1 MLSAVKLVARV
12 KKEGMRPKRSAQ
24 SATIRYNRIAYWKRK
39 EILRFGSYLVLPCK
53 TDELQRLMRLSTKR
67 P

>member
-24 SATIRYNRIAYWKRK
+24 SATIRYNRIAY
-39 EILRFGSYLVLPCK
+39 
-53 TDELQRLMRLSTKR
+53 
-67 P
+67 